1 MLQIYCG
8 CGKGKTTAAF
18 GQGLRAAG
26 RGRRVV
32 IAQFLK
38 GADTGERYAM
48 EFVPRVLLLP
58 VPEHLKFVSRMD
70 VVERAECEALCHE
83 LLDGAAELAERN
95 GMVIL
100 DEVFAALEKD
110 LIQLDEVLACLDAL
124 PEGCE
129 AVLTGRN
136 PPPELLERADYVTE
150 CVKQKHPYDQGVTAR
165 EGIEY

>member
-8 CGKGKTTAAF
+8 EGKGKTTAAF

-38 GADTGERYAM
+38 GEDSGERFAM

-58 VPEHLKFVSRMD
+58 VPEHIKFVPQMD

-83 LLDGAAELAERN
+83 LLDGAAELAERG
-95 GMVIL
+95 GMVVL
-100 DEVFAALEKD
+100 DEVFGALEQD
-110 LIQLDEVLACLDAL
+110 LIQLDEVMACLDAL

-136 PPPELLERADYVTE
+136 PPPELLARADYITE
-150 CVKQKHPYDQGVTAR
+150 CVKRKHPYDTGLQAR